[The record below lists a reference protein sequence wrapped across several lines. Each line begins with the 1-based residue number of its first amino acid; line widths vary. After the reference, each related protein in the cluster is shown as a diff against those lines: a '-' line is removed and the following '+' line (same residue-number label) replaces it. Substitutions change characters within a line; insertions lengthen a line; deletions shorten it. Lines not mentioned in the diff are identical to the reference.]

1 MKNYI
6 QMGAALAFVAG
17 ANIVSGQGVLAG
29 GFFGIATGDVASGA
43 TGTIQVE
50 GVFSIAKAT
59 GVTFAANDR
68 VYWDDTAK
76 KVTTVSSGNR
86 LIGVATAAAGSSA
99 TALDVK
105 LTPDARPVLTAEAA
119 LDFPSIAAAASATLT
134 ITVTGAAVGDPV
146 ALGLPAAPTAGLVF
160 FPFVSAADTVSVR
173 AMNITAGAVD
183 AASATYKVAVSKF

>member
-1 MKNYI
+1 MKNYLHE
-6 QMGAALAFVAG
+6 GAVLAFVAG

-29 GFFGIATGDVASGA
+29 SFFGIATGDVANGA
-43 TGTIQVE
+43 TGSIQIQ
-50 GVFSIAKAT
+50 GVFAIAKAT
-59 GVTFAANDR
+59 GVAFAANDR

-86 LIGVATAAAGSSA
+86 LVGVATAAAISAA

-119 LDFPSIAAAASATLT
+119 LDFPSIAAAASSALT
-134 ITVTGAAVGDPV
+134 IAVPGAAVNDPV
-146 ALGLPAAPTAGLVF
+146 VLGLPAAPTAGLLF
-160 FPFVSAADTVSVR
+160 TAYVSAADTVTVR
-173 AMNITAGAVD
+173 ATNITAGGVD

>member
-6 QMGAALAFVAG
+6 HAGAALAFVAG
-17 ANIVSGQGVLAG
+17 ATIVSGQGVLAG
-29 GFFGIATGDVASGA
+29 SFFGIATGDVANGA
-43 TGTIQVE
+43 SGTIQVE

-86 LIGVATAAAGSSA
+86 LIGVATAAAGSA
-99 TALDVK
+99 VTTLDVK

-119 LDFPSIAAAASATLT
+119 LDFPSIAAAASSALT
-134 ITVTGAAVGDPV
+134 ISVPGAAVGDIATV
-146 ALGLPAAPTAGLVF
+146 GLPAVPTAGLLF
-160 FPFVSAADTVSVR
+160 TAWVSAADTVTVR
-173 AMNITAGAVD
+173 ATNITAGAID